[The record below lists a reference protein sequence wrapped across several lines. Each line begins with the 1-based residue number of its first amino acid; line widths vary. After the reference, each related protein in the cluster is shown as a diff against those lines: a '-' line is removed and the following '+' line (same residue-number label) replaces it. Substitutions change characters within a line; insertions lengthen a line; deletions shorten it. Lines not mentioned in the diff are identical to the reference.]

1 MAFIKIKSGWEIPE
15 CDVTPESVY
24 SNRRQFL
31 KRMGG
36 LGLGAY
42 ALVNGC
48 TGNQAH
54 GQDASVWRSIPKA
67 EGIYPVQRNT
77 KYMVDR
83 EIARE
88 EIPASYNNFY
98 EFTTDK
104 DRVWKLAEK
113 FKTKP
118 WQVEVSGLVNK
129 GGTFDVEDLLKTMP
143 FEERVYRHRN
153 VEAWSMVVP
162 WTGFP
167 LTALIDK
174 VEPTSKAK
182 FIRFVTFNKPD
193 QAIGQKTQ
201 SWYPW
206 PYYEALTMEEA
217 TNELTMLV
225 TGIYGHAMP
234 TQHGAPI
241 RLVTPWKYGY
251 KSIKSIVKIEFVRKQ
266 PATFWTTV
274 APSEYGFTSNVN
286 PKIPHPR
293 WAQATE
299 RDINTGE
306 RIPTRPY
313 NGYEDYVGHLYKA

>member
-1 MAFIKIKSGWEIPE
+1 
-15 CDVTPESVY
+15 
-24 SNRRQFL
+24 
-31 KRMGG
+31 
-36 LGLGAY
+36 
-42 ALVNGC
+42 
-48 TGNQAH
+48 
-54 GQDASVWRSIPKA
+54 
-67 EGIYPVQRNT
+67 
-77 KYMVDR
+77 
-83 EIARE
+83 
-88 EIPASYNNFY
+88 
-98 EFTTDK
+98 
-104 DRVWKLAEK
+104 
-113 FKTKP
+113 
-118 WQVEVSGLVNK
+118 
-129 GGTFDVEDLLKTMP
+129 MP